1 MNRLLILTLIVTAS
15 CTSFL
20 RQKSE
25 RAVARVHDEYLYE
38 SDMQGVVAPG
48 TPARDSMVIARNF
61 IDNWIRK
68 QLLIRQAERNLTDMQ
83 LDFSRQ
89 LEDYKNSL
97 TIYAYETELV
107 RQKLDT
113 VVTDEDIRT
122 YYDSN
127 QQNFLLKDNIVR
139 YQYVR
144 LPLES
149 RVIRQVKKLLESNDP
164 EDKNRL
170 ADLCEKSASD
180 FFLDNENWLYFNDL
194 LKQVPGKTYNQ
205 EEFLKNNRNLEFRDS
220 SFVYMVS
227 FKDFKIKETVSP
239 LEFEKQRIRDIIL
252 NKRKVELIGGM
263 QEDLFNQARK
273 NDDFEVF

>member
-97 TIYAYETELV
+97 TIYAYENELV

-170 ADLCEKSASD
+170 ADL
-180 FFLDNENWLYFNDL
+180 
-194 LKQVPGKTYNQ
+194 
-205 EEFLKNNRNLEFRDS
+205 
-220 SFVYMVS
+220 
-227 FKDFKIKETVSP
+227 
-239 LEFEKQRIRDIIL
+239 
-252 NKRKVELIGGM
+252 
-263 QEDLFNQARK
+263 
-273 NDDFEVF
+273 

>member
-97 TIYAYETELV
+97 TIYAYENEPV

-194 LKQVPGKTYNQ
+194 LKQVPVKTYNQ

-220 SFVYMVS
+220 SFVYLVS